1 MHWFKKCMGIN
12 IDKRG
17 DLGCFSCDKYNAL
30 HCIALQWLSDCCLLT
45 NVVKYAWANKIL
57 QQERADQFEESC
69 IVATTKKEFLPTI
82 SKPLIALA
90 YKKIPTVWCLK
101 AKLEGDLAEEN
112 ELISLKKAAGRGWR
126 NSVMERRIYGRSGQ
140 WWMMMVER
148 IFHCCFC
155 TWYDLFLTCSSR
167 NQ

>member
-1 MHWFKKCMGIN
+1 MFFLWQILCI
-12 IDKRG
+12 
-17 DLGCFSCDKYNAL
+17 AL
-30 HCIALQWLSDCCLLT
+30 HCVAMVVWLLFVDKCCEICLS
-45 NVVKYAWANKIL
+45 
-57 QQERADQFEESC
+57 QQNPSTRTSWSVWRKLYC
-69 IVATTKKEFLPTI
+69 RKKNEFLPTI

-148 IFHCCFC
+148 IWPSFHHCFS
-155 TWYDLFLTCSSR
+155 TWYDLFLPFCSR